1 MDTNFISRAEHDE
14 FRRNMENEHHRQ
26 NHRLDALEKS
36 VEQISQISSSV
47 EKLALN
53 MENMLK
59 EQISQGKRLT
69 VLENQDGEMWRKVV
83 GYIVTAVIGVAIGF
97 IANRLGLG

>member
-1 MDTNFISRAEHDE
+1 MDSEYISRVEHEE
-14 FRRNMENEHHRQ
+14 FRRNMENEHRRQ
-26 NHRLDALEKS
+26 NHRLDALEKT

-47 EKLALN
+47 EKLVLN

-69 VLENQDGEMWRKVV
+69 VLENQDGEMWRKVI
-83 GYIVTAVIGVAIGF
+83 GYIVTAIVGVAIGF
-97 IANRLGLG
+97 VCNKLGLG

>member
-1 MDTNFISRAEHDE
+1 METGYISRAEHDE
-14 FRRNMENEHHRQ
+14 FRRNMENEHRRQ
-26 NHRLDALEKS
+26 NHRLDGLEKS

-69 VLENQDGEMWRKVV
+69 VLENQDGEMWRKVI

-97 IANRLGLG
+97 IANKLGLG

>member
-1 MDTNFISRAEHDE
+1 MEGDCISRAEHEE
-14 FRRNMENEHHRQ
+14 FRRNMESEHRRQ

-83 GYIVTAVIGVAIGF
+83 GYIVTAIVGVAIGF
-97 IANRLGLG
+97 VCNKLGLG